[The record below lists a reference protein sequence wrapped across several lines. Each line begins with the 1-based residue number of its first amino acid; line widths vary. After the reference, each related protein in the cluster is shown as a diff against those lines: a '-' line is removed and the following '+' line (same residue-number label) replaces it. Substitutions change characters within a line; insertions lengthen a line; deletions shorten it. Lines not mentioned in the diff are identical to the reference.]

1 MESQRQK
8 KIAGLIQKDLSEII
22 LKSLRE
28 SGRNNIIISVT
39 KVKVTSDLMLCRAH
53 LSIYPDQ
60 YTEPVMKEIY
70 SHQSQIKHEVAQ
82 RTRHQLRR
90 MPDIEFYLD
99 ESLSKVDDV
108 QRALKGEDNPIKN
121 PDLLDARKKK

>member
-39 KVKVTSDLMLCRAH
+39 KVKVTADLMQCRAH

-60 YTEPVMKEIY
+60 YTKAVMSEIQ
-70 SHQSQIKHEVAQ
+70 SHKSQIKHEVAQ
-82 RTRHQLRR
+82 LARHQLRR
-90 MPDIEFYLD
+90 MPEIDFFLD
-99 ESLSKVDDV
+99 ESLSRIDDV
-108 QRALKGEDNPIKN
+108 EQALKGRNNPIKN
-121 PDLLDARKKK
+121 PDLLDSRKKK